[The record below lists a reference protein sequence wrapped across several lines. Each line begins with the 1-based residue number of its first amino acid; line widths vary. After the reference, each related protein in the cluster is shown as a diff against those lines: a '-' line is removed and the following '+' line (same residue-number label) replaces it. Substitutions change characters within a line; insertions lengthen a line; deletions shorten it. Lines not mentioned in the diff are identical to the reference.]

1 MTRIL
6 AAVPPWKWTT
16 DEWLA
21 FGLRTAIALVIGLL
35 VTVIAR
41 RYVRH
46 ARRQAKEAGD
56 EPSARKLRRQ
66 VTVASLAATTAI
78 VIVWFVVLCS
88 ILTWMGVS
96 IGALIASA
104 GIAGIALGFG
114 AQTLVRDTISGIF
127 ILLEGQFDVGDTVDL
142 ATEGGPVSGTIEGLT
157 LRITSVRQFDGTLS
171 IVPNG
176 SIQITSNKT
185 RGWGRAI
192 VDVRVAVGE
201 DPERVRTVL
210 EDLFTELVQ
219 QEPFLSGLRADPQ
232 ILGVIQTTD
241 AAQVI
246 RAVAETQPN
255 QRYALERLLRERINT
270 RIAEQGIRVPPTG
283 TIPAPMRPTDEEP

>member
-6 AAVPPWKWTT
+6 AASAPPWKWTT
-16 DEWLA
+16 DEWLG
-21 FGLRTAIALVIGLL
+21 FGLRIAIALVIGLL

-104 GIAGIALGFG
+104 GIAGVALGLRR
-114 AQTLVRDTISGIF
+114 ADPRPRHHQRHLHPP
-127 ILLEGQFDVGDTVDL
+127 
-142 ATEGGPVSGTIEGLT
+142 GGPV
-157 LRITSVRQFDGTLS
+157 R
-171 IVPNG
+171 
-176 SIQITSNKT
+176 
-185 RGWGRAI
+185 RGRHRRSRDRGRARLRH
-192 VDVRVAVGE
+192 DRGAHVAHH
-201 DPERVRTVL
+201 
-210 EDLFTELVQ
+210 
-219 QEPFLSGLRADPQ
+219 LRAAVRRDAQHRPQRLDPDHQ
-232 ILGVIQTTD
+232 QQD
-241 AAQVI
+241 ARVGSRDRG
-246 RAVAETQPN
+246 RARRRGRGPRARPHRAGGPVRPN
-255 QRYALERLLRERINT
+255 WSSRSPSSAACART
-270 RIAEQGIRVPPTG
+270 RRSSG
-283 TIPAPMRPTDEEP
+283 